1 MKGERGGGSGI
12 EVRGRGSEGRGG
24 GSRVEGGPTLSVIV
38 KEPSC
43 ISRQSSCFLI
53 YLQFNSDLNYH
64 NKFA

>member
-1 MKGERGGGSGI
+1 MRGGGG
-12 EVRGRGSEGRGG
+12 E
-24 GSRVEGGPTLSVIV
+24 SRVEGGPTLSVIV

-53 YLQFNSDLNYH
+53 YLEFHSDLNYH

>member
-24 GSRVEGGPTLSVIV
+24 WRVEGGPALSVIV

-43 ISRQSSCFLI
+43 ICGQFSCFLI
-53 YLQFNSDLNYH
+53 YLEFHSDLNYH

>member
-12 EVRGRGSEGRGG
+12 EVRGRGSAGRGG
-24 GSRVEGGPTLSVIV
+24 GSRVEGGPALSVIV

-53 YLQFNSDLNYH
+53 YLEFHTDLNYH